1 MNKTSQDIQNIE
13 NNQDNNNEL
22 KNNSFNQAKIN
33 LNNNNNIQ
41 KMSETIWST
50 LRLALSYLDRS
61 DLYSYCLNKDLE
73 YLKNEFKI

>member
-1 MNKTSQDIQNIE
+1 MGKEMNDTQNVATSE
-13 NNQDNNNEL
+13 NSNDPQTNAIH
-22 KNNSFNQAKIN
+22 KQAKI
-33 LNNNNNIQ
+33 NNNIQ

-61 DLYSYCLNKDLE
+61 DLYSYCLSKDLE